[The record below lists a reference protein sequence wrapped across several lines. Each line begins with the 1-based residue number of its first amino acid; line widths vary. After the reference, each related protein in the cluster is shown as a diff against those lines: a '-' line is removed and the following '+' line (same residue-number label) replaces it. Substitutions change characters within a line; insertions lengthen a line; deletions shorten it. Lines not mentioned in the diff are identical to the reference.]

1 MKKTQHLGKAL
12 TLLLEV
18 EKEDAVIGNDL
29 ADFYAPIECY
39 ALAYAG
45 RPRRYRMAR
54 RRALHAAGVRNMR
67 LLRAAIRKRLGNDAW
82 VYRHYG
88 VVPY

>member
-1 MKKTQHLGKAL
+1 MKKPQQLGKAL
-12 TLLLEV
+12 TFLV
-18 EKEDAVIGNDL
+18 KEYQYDTEIANDL
-29 ADFYAPIECY
+29 AAFHAPIECY
-39 ALAYAG
+39 ATAYSG
-45 RPRRYRMAR
+45 RYRRYRMAR